1 MVATSVLRGVTA
13 YLSSLDA
20 KSAVYNDDL
29 TLIWSSCDDFFNS
42 LDTRVISDVI
52 PIKSEENIPVI
63 VHKVK
68 YVMNIVPLYR
78 SKTLVCGYVC
88 VLRDSYEMYR
98 MLNSSAVSDYIRSF
112 LKEAQEKTTRIIG
125 VSKVMDGLIPEDGD
139 KEELKQLVHEQNMQA
154 TRLFTEASSIDTI
167 ISAGTGENA
176 PDVNCNV
183 SALVAVLCVEANQC
197 LVKTKR
203 KLIRD
208 VDVKSY
214 YAKVDYKLFAVAF
227 MSVLRSHMY
236 ISPLK
241 SDIEVTSYFDDGS
254 YFYVTVRS
262 QLLPGEELTYTQ
274 EQKAIQDR
282 ELARMIAA
290 FDCNGSLTFTTDK
303 NTATSEIKIRA
314 FKKNRGPSL
323 TNSNSEYLMGGYK
336 PVHPFIDEITE
347 KEELALTTVKE
358 GKDTASK
365 KSVQKRKKR

>member
-1 MVATSVLRGVTA
+1 MVAKSVLSGVTA

-29 TLIWSSCDDFFNS
+29 TLIWSSCDDFFKTF
-42 LDTRVISDVI
+42 DTRVISDAI
-52 PIKSEENIPVI
+52 PIKSEENIPVT
-63 VHKVK
+63 VDKVK
-68 YVMNIVPLYR
+68 YVMNVVPLYR
-78 SKTLVCGYVC
+78 SKRMVCGYVC

-98 MLNSSAVSDYIRSF
+98 MVNSSAVSDYIRSF
-112 LKEAQEKTTRIIG
+112 LKEAQEKATRIIG
-125 VSKVMDGLIPEDGD
+125 INRVMDGLIPEDSD
-139 KEELKQLVHEQNMQA
+139 TEKLKQLVHEQNLQA
-154 TRLFTEASSIDTI
+154 MRLFTEASSIDTI
-167 ISAGTGENA
+167 VSAGSDENA

-208 VDVKSY
+208 VDLKSY
-214 YAKVDYKLFAVAF
+214 YARVDYKLFAVAF

-241 SDIEVTSYFDDGS
+241 SSIEVTSCYEDGN
-254 YFYVTVRS
+254 YIVTVKS
-262 QLLPGEELTYTQ
+262 ELLPCEELTYAQ
-274 EQKAIQDR
+274 EQKSTQDR

-290 FDCNGSLTFTTDK
+290 FDCGGSLTFTADK
-303 NTATSEIKIRA
+303 NTASSEIKIPA
-314 FKKNRGPSL
+314 FKKNRGASL
-323 TNSNSEYLMGGYK
+323 NNTNSEYLTGGYK

-347 KEELALTTVKE
+347 KEELDLAVVKE

-365 KSVQKRKKR
+365 KNVQKSKKQ